1 MYCRAVFH
9 RTDSGFSNLLA
20 VYHIA
25 LCVKMATNVLFVY
38 IKKLSIAE
46 KLLIIWIIYRLM
58 HEKQCDRCS

>member
-1 MYCRAVFH
+1 MYCKAVFH

-46 KLLIIWIIYRLM
+46 KPTMLLII
-58 HEKQCDRCS
+58 